1 MRLRIRCTISNMV
14 FGVIF
19 DSRSYE
25 NIIRE
30 EAFTKTFNA
39 YKNIKN
45 NTLIDTNEDRVNFHE
60 DEEQEDKNVFVKYE
74 KNEIKDKEVYEDYGA
89 LEMDEEVDWE
99 VLMMKKNIE
108 KDLSELQ
115 KESKLKLQLS
125 SKKKRRIAT
134 KWQDFKFKK
143 ITSIIVRIITLS

>member
-1 MRLRIRCTISNMV
+1 MRLRIRCTISNKV
-14 FGVIF
+14 FGAIF

-74 KNEIKDKEVYEDYGA
+74 KKEIKDKEVYEDYAA

-134 KWQDFKFKK
+134 
-143 ITSIIVRIITLS
+143 